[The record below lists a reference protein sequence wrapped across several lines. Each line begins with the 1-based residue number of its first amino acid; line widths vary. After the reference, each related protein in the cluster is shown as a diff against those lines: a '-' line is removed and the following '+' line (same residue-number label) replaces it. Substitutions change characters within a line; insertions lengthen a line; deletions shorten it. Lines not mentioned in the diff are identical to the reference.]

1 MNNTPL
7 NDVHTL
13 SHTTWNCKYH
23 IVFAPKYRRKVF
35 YGEKRLEIGA
45 ILRELCEWKG
55 VKIIT
60 AEVCPDH
67 VHMLVEIPPKMT
79 VSGFMGFLKGKS
91 SIMIYQKWGNMKYKY
106 RNRSFWCRGYYVDTA
121 GKNDKVIEAYIKNQL
136 KEDELSE
143 QLTLDIEDP
152 FTGNKK

>member
-1 MNNTPL
+1 MNISL

-55 VKIIT
+55 VNIIT

-67 VHMLVEIPPKMT
+67 IHMLVEIPPKMT